1 MIERT
6 SLVLC
11 GYAVPCEGVERLSA
25 SCGHPCLCAE
35 KSAEKAGDGL
45 ATLAA
50 AVPQGEAAVAII
62 DSVAEGEDI
71 SRAFMPPFSACLEV
85 DGALPDTL
93 DPEMLDTARA
103 GGLYASLS
111 TRTAYANETARLFV
125 AGLSARH
132 SLAEEQALNI
142 EVALHEALANA
153 MIHGNLEIPDI
164 SRETPGDLI
173 SSARAIDEA
182 LADEKLGGRPVVIAA
197 SWQEGRLVIS
207 VIDQGIGH
215 VAAANRK
222 PEVEG
227 KNGRGLWIIN
237 LLAESVA
244 VTDGGRR
251 LTMRFGP

>member
-1 MIERT
+1 MLFSWITTRASSPSSRSRT
-6 SLVLC
+6 NSRVQ
-11 GYAVPCEGVERLSA
+11 AARMVT
-25 SCGHPCLCAE
+25 AE
-35 KSAEKAGDGL
+35 
-45 ATLAA
+45 
-50 AVPQGEAAVAII
+50 
-62 DSVAEGEDI
+62 
-71 SRAFMPPFSACLEV
+71 
-85 DGALPDTL
+85 ALP
-93 DPEMLDTARA
+93 
-103 GGLYASLS
+103 
-111 TRTAYANETARLFV
+111 
-125 AGLSARH
+125 
-132 SLAEEQALNI
+132 LAEERALNI

-182 LADEKLGGRPVVIAA
+182 LADEKLGSRLVVIAA

-207 VIDQGIGH
+207 VIDQGIGY
-215 VAAANRK
+215 AADANRK